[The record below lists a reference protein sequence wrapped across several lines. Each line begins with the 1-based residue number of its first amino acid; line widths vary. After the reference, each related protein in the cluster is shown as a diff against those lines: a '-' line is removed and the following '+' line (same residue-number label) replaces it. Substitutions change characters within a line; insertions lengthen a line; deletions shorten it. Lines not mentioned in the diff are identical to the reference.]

1 MGIGLKLE
9 DAYEFTW
16 SEEARDKLTPGVG
29 IVVVFKNAD
38 GTPAPQLRVLAMSWR
53 GHAFL
58 IDGRDG
64 RKFMTVL
71 LSQCDPASV
80 VDVTTMQQIARGAAG
95 SVA

>member
-1 MGIGLKLE
+1 MNE
-9 DAYEFTW
+9 YSFTW
-16 SEEARDKLTPGVG
+16 SDADLAKLSPGVG
-29 IVVVFKNAD
+29 VVAIFKHAD
-38 GTPAPQLRVLAMSWR
+38 GTYAPQLRVLAMSWR

-80 VDVTTMQQIARGAAG
+80 VDVATMQQIARGAAG
-95 SVA
+95 SAA